1 MKNIHELIK
10 ETQTLKEAF
19 IERKL
24 FLAGQLGVL
33 DKEINSLIKEN
44 AYKEAVNLNDVNY
57 SVEFAT
63 KLRDL
68 ELKRRMFKDEFKII
82 CDIDEDNKFTYNM
95 LGYTVNEYNKI
106 TRIMKR
112 LELQGDVKFKNNGTK
127 EYSIE
132 GKSSNEIDIMVK
144 ELRAE
149 YSKVFVNKEE
159 NKIYCYNNCRAV

>member
-19 IERKL
+19 VERKL

-44 AYKEAVNLNDVNY
+44 AYKEVINLNDIDY
-57 SVEFAT
+57 SVQFAT

-68 ELKRRMFKDEFKII
+68 ELKRRMLKDEFKII
-82 CDIDEDNKFTYNM
+82 CDIDEDNKFTYSM

-106 TRIMKR
+106 VRIMKR
-112 LELQGDVKFKNNGTK
+112 LESQGDVKFKNNGTK

-159 NKIYCYNNCRAV
+159 NNIY

>member
-1 MKNIHELIK
+1 MSFTGPLPHLV
-10 ETQTLKEAF
+10 TLKEAF